1 MGRGAELAPAG
12 ELLLFLVWVW
22 GRNGG
27 SAPLVFS
34 SNLAAEALKLISI
47 SLSFPLFLFSSSH
60 LEEARRS
67 RERRVADGAQ
77 LAVDRVDADLLRKRI
92 GKVLRKKE
100 GIERRRRERESGG
113 LRIKSYSCWRNPNGI
128 DFR

>member
-1 MGRGAELAPAG
+1 MG
-12 ELLLFLVWVW
+12 
-22 GRNGG
+22 GR
-27 SAPLVFS
+27 
-34 SNLAAEALKLISI
+34 
-47 SLSFPLFLFSSSH
+47 
-60 LEEARRS
+60 R
-67 RERRVADGAQ
+67 RERQAGALGPAHADGAQ